1 MLSLRKNKNGS
12 DEVHNK
18 AAGYATR
25 LTSSGDIF
33 PTYRGLVDTNTIFL
47 KGLPA
52 GDYLLYMATKS
63 ILEKNYQPVR
73 CEGGAICYE
82 LTVGEDGKLSLSD
95 KPKYLSEYNTPT
107 AIQSA
112 SGTMRQASGIVYDLQ
127 GRKVGTSENALPH
140 GIYIIDGKK
149 VIR

>member
-1 MLSLRKNKNGS
+1 MVGLASESEAR
-12 DEVHNK
+12 
-18 AAGYATR
+18 AASEITFLVGE
-25 LTSSGDIF
+25 SVKVVDGPFSGF
-33 PTYRGLVDTNTIFL
+33 KGTIQ
-47 KGLPA
+47 GV
-52 GDYLLYMATKS
+52 S
-63 ILEKNYQPVR
+63 QES
-73 CEGGAICYE
+73 YE

-112 SGTMRQASGIVYDLQ
+112 SGTIRQASGIVYDLQ